1 MELLAS
7 QVPDVVSLA
16 QGIPSF
22 DTPEIIKKAAM
33 KALNR
38 GVAAK
43 YSLTYG
49 LPELR
54 EAIEQKLAEE
64 KMYYD
69 FEKEIIATVG
79 SIEGITASLISI
91 INEKKDEVV
100 LFSPSYAS
108 YPEAVKVAGGKPV
121 FSSLIEKD
129 GWKIDFN
136 DLAKKM
142 NIRTAAILFCNP
154 NNPTGTI
161 FSKEDLFKLAELAW
175 KKKIFV
181 ICDEVYKDFIYN
193 DETRINTDENM
204 PARRSPGAGG
214 DKHEYGFFSLA
225 QIPDLRKMVIRV
237 FSMSKVYAMTGWR
250 IGFVHSDEENISEIV
265 KVHDALVTCA
275 PTVSQYAAIAALDF
289 ADKEVKEFCRQY
301 QERRDLIC
309 DYLDELPEIFSYQKP
324 NSSYFVFPKILKT
337 QINTDEK
344 TDKHRENIRVNPR
357 SYPCKSV
364 SWNFAIDLL
373 NKARVVVVPG
383 IAFGP
388 SGEGHIRLSFGRDK
402 KDIHEAM
409 KRIKNYFNE

>member
-1 MELLAS
+1 MSFLRTEKIKLSPIKQMELLAS

-91 INEKKDEVV
+91 INEKKDEVI

-121 FSSLIEKD
+121 FSNLIEKD
-129 GWKIDFN
+129 GWKIDFA
-136 DLAKKM
+136 DLAKKI

-181 ICDEVYKDFIYN
+181 ICDEVYKDFIYESQ
-193 DETRINTDENM
+193 DC
-204 PARRSPGAGG
+204 
-214 DKHEYGFFSLA
+214 FFSLA

-237 FSMSKVYAMTGWR
+237 FSMSKIYAMTGWR

-289 ADKEVKEFCRQY
+289 ADKEANEFCRQY

-309 DYLDELPEIFSYQKP
+309 GYLDELPEVFSYQKP
-324 NSSYFVFPKILKT
+324 NSSYFVFPKIIKKNK
-337 QINTDEK
+337 QSKAN
-344 TDKHRENIRVNPR
+344 
-357 SYPCKSV
+357 
-364 SWNFAIDLL
+364 SWNFATDLL
-373 NKARVVVVPG
+373 NKARVAVVPG

-409 KRIKNYFNE
+409 KRIKNYFASL